1 MMHCL
6 DFIKHSQLMWTAMSG
21 GLCPQQQSPFMEIT
35 SLFQAHGRNLLSI
48 DFDRNTR
55 TEKIYDDH
63 RKFTLRITYDAQG
76 RPAIWQP
83 SSSLAVV
90 NVSYSSTGRLV
101 GLHRGSMSERTEFD
115 QQGRILSR
123 AFVDGKVWS
132 YSYLDKVIVNSWQ
145 FQIPSMQFQVTS
157 MSANGFNAMCSIV
170 YWICLYY

>member
-1 MMHCL
+1 
-6 DFIKHSQLMWTAMSG
+6 MSV
-21 GLCPQQQSPFMEIT
+21 
-35 SLFQAHGRNLLSI
+35 FQAHGRNLLSI

-90 NVSYSSTGRLV
+90 NVSYSSTGQLV

-123 AFVDGKVWS
+123 TFVDGKVWS
-132 YSYLDKVIVNSWQ
+132 YSYLDKVSVCSC
-145 FQIPSMQFQVTS
+145 SGLRVQFQVTLFS
-157 MSANGFNAMCSIV
+157 NHFNAFSDQLVNVNVC
-170 YWICLYY
+170 